1 MKLLCIKESGY
12 FLTPGKIY
20 DVEVVVDPSDRD
32 LFTYWVFN
40 DKGVRHG
47 VEGLFFVELSK
58 VRNEKLEKLGI

>member
-12 FLTPGKIY
+12 YLTPGKIY
-20 DVEVVVDPSDRD
+20 DAESYHND

-47 VEGLFFVELSK
+47 VEEFFFIDISK
-58 VRNEKLEKLGI
+58 VRNDKLEALGI

>member
-20 DVEVVVDPSDRD
+20 DAEPYDSD

-40 DKGVRHG
+40 HRGVRHG

-58 VRNEKLEKLGI
+58 VRNEKLEALGI